1 LATPRKRF
9 ILDQT
14 DTFQTDTTQTDKIV
28 EEVLEAITVTE
39 HFPGI

>member
-14 DTFQTDTTQTDKIV
+14 DTTQTDKIV
-28 EEVLEAITVTE
+28 EEVPEAITVTV

>member
-14 DTFQTDTTQTDKIV
+14 DTFQTDKIV
-28 EEVLEAITVTE
+28 EEVPEAITVNV